1 MIRQETVT
9 IGGQSFVHT
18 FSDDDKMIIRDGVE
32 YSEAYDP
39 VSSGRVYVES
49 NHDVDLAFQELKDR
63 YMTAKEK
70 VKKIID
76 IKSKIEA
83 LRDAAVL
90 PSTKAIY
97 DAILDLFE
105 VVT

>member
-1 MIRQETVT
+1 MIKTETVT

-18 FSDDDKMIIRDGVE
+18 FSDDDKTIIRDGVE
-32 YSEAYDP
+32 YGEAYDP

-49 NHDVDLAFQELKDR
+49 EHDIDLSFQDLKDR
-63 YMTAKEK
+63 YMSAKTK
-70 VKKIID
+70 VKKIVD

-83 LRDAAVL
+83 LRDSAVL

-97 DAILDLFE
+97 DAILELFE
-105 VVT
+105 VME